1 MPAPS
6 LYPLYQGC
14 RSQLFRLYTAQMVL
28 AVCAEIEHGA
38 ACPQREY
45 LSLIFL
51 IVTDATSG
59 PVGALNLTQLRLLLH
74 GWLTEPGEAGLCMDT
89 CNNGSELMRD
99 GPSPELDF
107 L

>member
-1 MPAPS
+1 MELHLPRES
-6 LYPLYQGC
+6 TFF
-14 RSQLFRLYTAQMVL
+14 LF
-28 AVCAEIEHGA
+28 
-38 ACPQREY
+38 
-45 LSLIFL
+45 FL
-51 IVTDATSG
+51 IVTEATSG

-89 CNNGSELMRD
+89 CNNWSELMRD